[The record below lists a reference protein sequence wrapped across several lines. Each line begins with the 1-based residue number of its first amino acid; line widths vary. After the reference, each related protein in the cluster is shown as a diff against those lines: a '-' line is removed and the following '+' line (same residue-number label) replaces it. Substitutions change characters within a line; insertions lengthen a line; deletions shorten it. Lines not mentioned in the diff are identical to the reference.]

1 MNDGR
6 ERGVGPEASGG
17 RGFRR
22 PSQLAQVVGSILV
35 ALAIAAIAV
44 AVVTAKFGSTPVAEL
59 EAREELIDAQLDARE
74 ERQKAREE
82 RQRAA
87 AEAREEGG
95 GGNSGP
101 G

>member
-1 MNDGR
+1 MSDGR
-6 ERGVGPEASGG
+6 RDGQSG
-17 RGFRR
+17 REFRR
-22 PSQLAQVVGSILV
+22 PPQLVQIAGSILV

-59 EAREELIDAQLDARE
+59 EAREERIDARLDARE
-74 ERQKAREE
+74 EREKSREEAREE
-82 RQRAA
+82 RREAVE
-87 AEAREEGG
+87 EAREG